1 MDRSERAPE
10 SELPFRPPFFY
21 GWIIVAISAVTLFF
35 SGPGQTHSVSVFIDS
50 YIEEFGWSRSVVSG
64 MYSLGTLGAGLLMGA
79 VGSLFD
85 RHGHRFMTTLVAALL
100 GAAAIWMSRAS
111 RIPMLLAG
119 FFLIRLLGQSSM
131 SLSST
136 TLVPQWFIRRRG
148 RALSVVSLG
157 GVASSAA
164 LPPLN
169 TWIIQNYGWRMGWTA
184 WAVLLWIV
192 MVPLGYLL
200 IRDRPEEVGLRPEG
214 EETAVLTTMEEGVEL
229 EVAWTVKEAIGTRC
243 FWLLLFCMMIPSA
256 IGTGLVFHQVSIMGE
271 AGLGPEVAASV
282 LSLMAVVRL
291 PVVFFAGHIADRLPV
306 RYLLAVGLGLLFLGL
321 VVQLNISSVQTAM
334 AYGALLGV
342 MMAFLSIVGGVI
354 WPEYFGRR
362 YLGGIRGVAMM
373 AMVAGSA
380 AGPLPFGFAYDLF
393 GGYREILVISMI
405 FPVLGMVAAM
415 LATPPRK

>member
-1 MDRSERAPE
+1 
-10 SELPFRPPFFY
+10 
-21 GWIIVAISAVTLFF
+21 
-35 SGPGQTHSVSVFIDS
+35 
-50 YIEEFGWSRSVVSG
+50 
-64 MYSLGTLGAGLLMGA
+64 
-79 VGSLFD
+79 
-85 RHGHRFMTTLVAALL
+85 
-100 GAAAIWMSRAS
+100 
-111 RIPMLLAG
+111 
-119 FFLIRLLGQSSM
+119 
-131 SLSST
+131 
-136 TLVPQWFIRRRG
+136 
-148 RALSVVSLG
+148 
-157 GVASSAA
+157 
-164 LPPLN
+164 
-169 TWIIQNYGWRMGWTA
+169 
-184 WAVLLWIV
+184 
-192 MVPLGYLL
+192 
-200 IRDRPEEVGLRPEG
+200 
-214 EETAVLTTMEEGVEL
+214 
-229 EVAWTVKEAIGTRC
+229 
-243 FWLLLFCMMIPSA
+243 MIPSA
-256 IGTGLVFHQVSIMGE
+256 IGTGLVFHQVSIIGE

-306 RYLLAVGLGLLFLGL
+306 RYLLAVGLGLLFLGI

-393 GGYREILVISMI
+393 GGYREILVISMF